1 MSKFILNRLLQ
12 FIPTVFG
19 VITLTFFFIHLV
31 PGDPLEALLG
41 EDALAADRAALAAKL
56 GLDKPIW
63 AQYTSYLYH
72 LMQGDLGTSLYSGRP
87 VTNMILE
94 RLPATAE
101 LAFAALLFAI
111 LLSFPMGVFAAQRR
125 KQWPDKITMAGSLLG
140 FSMPNFW
147 LGPLLIMFF
156 SLWLGWLPVSGRD
169 DGWWS
174 LILPAIT
181 LGTGMAAVLS
191 RLVRASLLEVMD
203 ADYIRTAR
211 AKGVSKRSL
220 VWHHAM
226 RNALLPVVTVLFL
239 QAGTLLTGAILTEA
253 VFSWPGL
260 GTLMIDALNQRD
272 YAVVQGGVLFIA
284 MVYLTMTLLAD
295 ILYAFIDPRIKYG
308 KRAS

>member
-1 MSKFILNRLLQ
+1 
-12 FIPTVFG
+12 
-19 VITLTFFFIHLV
+19 
-31 PGDPLEALLG
+31 
-41 EDALAADRAALAAKL
+41 
-56 GLDKPIW
+56 
-63 AQYTSYLYH
+63 
-72 LMQGDLGTSLYSGRP
+72 
-87 VTNMILE
+87 
-94 RLPATAE
+94 
-101 LAFAALLFAI
+101 
-111 LLSFPMGVFAAQRR
+111 MGVFAAQRR
-125 KQWPDKITMAGSLLG
+125 KQWPDKLTMAGSLLG

-169 DGWWS
+169 DGLWS

-211 AKGVSKRSL
+211 AKGVNKHTL

-308 KRAS
+308 KGA

>member
-19 VITLTFFFIHLV
+19 VVTLTFFFIHMV

-63 AQYTSYLYH
+63 EQFTTYLYH

-87 VTNMILE
+87 VTNLILE

-101 LAFAALLFAI
+101 LAFAALFFAI
-111 LLSFPMGVFAAQRR
+111 VLSFPMGVFAAQRR
-125 KQWPDKITMAGSLLG
+125 KQWPDKVTMAGSLLG

-169 DGWWS
+169 DGLWS

-211 AKGVSKRSL
+211 AKGVNKHTL

-308 KRAS
+308 KGA

>member
-1 MSKFILNRLLQ
+1 MNNYFLNRLLQ
-12 FIPTVFG
+12 FVPTVLG
-19 VITLTFFFIHLV
+19 VVTLTFFFIHLV

-56 GLDKPIW
+56 GLDKPVFE
-63 AQYTSYLYH
+63 QFTTYLFNVF
-72 LMQGDLGTSLYSGRP
+72 QGDLGTSLYSGRP
-87 VTNMILE
+87 VTNLILE

-101 LAFAALLFAI
+101 LAFAALFFAI
-111 LLSFPMGVFAAQRR
+111 LIAFPMGVFAAQRR
-125 KQWPDKITMAGSLLG
+125 QQWPDKAAMAGSLIG

-147 LGPLLIMFF
+147 LGPLLIMLF

-169 DGWWS
+169 DGLWS

-191 RLVRASLLEVMD
+191 RLVRASLLEVLQ
-203 ADYIRTAR
+203 ADYMRTAQ
-211 AKGVSKRSL
+211 AKGATPKSL
-220 VWHHAM
+220 IWHHAM

-284 MVYLTMTLLAD
+284 LVYLTMTLLAD
-295 ILYAFIDPRIKYG
+295 ILYGFIDPRIKFTKG
-308 KRAS
+308 A